1 MHLFNKKVL
10 CILHLPTCNLPHV
23 AVAVAVA
30 VAVTVAVAVAA
41 DAANCLPQQ
50 LKATFVDV
58 MKWTQ
63 LPMQEILCIC
73 RQSVG
78 EWGKRV
84 RLQLEAVLRAS
95 LSALGTLIK

>member
-1 MHLFNKKVL
+1 MHLFNKKDL

-73 RQSVG
+73 RLSAG

-84 RLQLEAVLRAS
+84 RLQLETVLRAS

>member
-1 MHLFNKKVL
+1 MHLFNKKDL
-10 CILHLPTCNLPHV
+10 CILHLPTCNLPH
-23 AVAVAVA
+23 VAVA

-73 RQSVG
+73 RLSAG

>member
-1 MHLFNKKVL
+1 MCVCVYVGVEAIVEVCALFNKKDL
-10 CILHLPTCNLPHV
+10 CVLHLPTCNLPHV

-30 VAVTVAVAVAA
+30 IAVTVTVAVAVAA

-50 LKATFVDV
+50 SKATFVDV

-73 RQSVG
+73 RLSTVG
-78 EWGKRV
+78 WGVGKT
-84 RLQLEAVLRAS
+84 S
-95 LSALGTLIK
+95 